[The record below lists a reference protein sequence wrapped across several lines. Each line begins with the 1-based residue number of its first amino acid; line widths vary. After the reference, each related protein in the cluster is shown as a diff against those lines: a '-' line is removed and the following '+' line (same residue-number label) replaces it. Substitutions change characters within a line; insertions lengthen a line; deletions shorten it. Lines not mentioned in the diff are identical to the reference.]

1 MVEGVVDGALLWPAL
16 MLFKI
21 GLQLRFGLI
30 GVRYK
35 FPSRPEC

>member
-1 MVEGVVDGALLWPAL
+1 MVEGVVDGTFLRPAL
-16 MLFKI
+16 MLFEI
-21 GLQLRFGLI
+21 RLQLRFGFI